1 MYPKEVREIFSDE
14 EIEQLKEDGYSE
26 RDLIGL
32 ALFKRMIDM
41 GLTDEE
47 MDMIFFQSFTET
59 IEEYCGSEAA
69 EELKKYTSFQNM
81 MANGAVDMEVI
92 E

>member
-1 MYPKEVREIFSDE
+1 MYPEEVREVFSDE
-14 EIEQLKEDGYSE
+14 EIEWLKAKGYSE

-32 ALFKRMIDM
+32 ALFKRMTDM
-41 GLTDEE
+41 GLTEEE
-47 MDMIFFQSFTET
+47 MDMILFQSFTET
-59 IEEYCGSEAA
+59 IEKYGGSEAA

-81 MANGAVDMEVI
+81 MANGALDMDDI

>member
-32 ALFKRMIDM
+32 ALF
-41 GLTDEE
+41 
-47 MDMIFFQSFTET
+47 
-59 IEEYCGSEAA
+59 
-69 EELKKYTSFQNM
+69 
-81 MANGAVDMEVI
+81 
-92 E
+92 

>member
-32 ALFKRMIDM
+32 ALFKRMTDM

-47 MDMIFFQSFTET
+47 MDMLLFKSFTET

-81 MANGAVDMEVI
+81 MANGALDMDDI

>member
-59 IEEYCGSEAA
+59 IEEYCGRSSRGIKEIYIIS
-69 EELKKYTSFQNM
+69 KYD
-81 MANGAVDMEVI
+81 G
-92 E
+92 

>member
-1 MYPKEVREIFSDE
+1 MYLKEVREIFSDE
-14 EIEQLKEDGYSE
+14 EIEQLKADGYST

-32 ALFKRMIDM
+32 AVCKRMLDM
-41 GLTDEE
+41 GLTREE
-47 MDMIFFQSFTET
+47 MDMIFFSSLVET

-69 EELKKYTSFQNM
+69 EELKEYTSFQDIIT
-81 MANGAVDMEVI
+81 NGTMDIGDI

>member
-14 EIEQLKEDGYSE
+14 EIERLIEDGYSE

-41 GLTDEE
+41 GLTEEE
-47 MDMIFFQSFTET
+47 MDMILFKSFTET

-69 EELKKYTSFQNM
+69 EELKEYISFQDM
-81 MANGAVDMEVI
+81 IANGALDMDDI